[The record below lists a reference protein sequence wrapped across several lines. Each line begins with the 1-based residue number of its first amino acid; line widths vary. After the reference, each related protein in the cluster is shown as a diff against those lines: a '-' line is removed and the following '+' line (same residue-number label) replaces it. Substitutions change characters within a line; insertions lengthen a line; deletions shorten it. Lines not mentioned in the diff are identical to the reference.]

1 MEGGDGDA
9 GTDEDEM
16 RRKEDQVVWKKPLHG
31 ACASANCRYCVPKE
45 QIEG

>member
-16 RRKEDQVVWKKPLHG
+16 RGKEDQVVWKKAFHG
-31 ACASANCRYCVPKE
+31 ECAPANRRHCVRKE